1 MEIKSEAWNK
11 FIDSID
17 FDSDTNNYKYDFKIM
32 TKKYG
37 NAFIEC
43 CKAAWMANEGV
54 QIEEEFCKM
63 NTNMPKGFF
72 EKVIK

>member
-1 MEIKSEAWNK
+1 
-11 FIDSID
+11 
-17 FDSDTNNYKYDFKIM
+17 
-32 TKKYG
+32 
-37 NAFIEC
+37 
-43 CKAAWMANEGV
+43 MANEGV